1 MLDHIYMCISIPPK
15 CEVYFGCRHEIFFYA
30 LFCITYAVV
39 SVQIYF
45 FVFDA
50 LPKPFD
56 KHMIT
61 PATLAVHT
69 DLDTVILQQPGEFQA
84 GELATLV
91 SIEDIRL
98 AMLVYGCK
106 GMVQMQFSSIRR
118 ISASSSADS
127 GTGRQYAVER
137 VTSSSRHCFTSDSA

>member
-1 MLDHIYMCISIPPK
+1 MATLLFALQAGYRSRTHLAFCRQVR
-15 CEVYFGCRHEIFFYA
+15 CEVYFGCKHEIFFYA

-56 KHMIT
+56 KHIVT
-61 PATLAVHT
+61 PATLAIYT
-69 DLDTVILQQPGEFQA
+69 DLDTVILQQPGEFQV

-91 SIEDIRL
+91 SSRP
-98 AMLVYGCK
+98 CK
-106 GMVQMQFSSIRR
+106 IHLTVAVALYTSKL
-118 ISASSSADS
+118 
-127 GTGRQYAVER
+127 RQYMVVLR
-137 VTSSSRHCFTSDSA
+137 GSG

>member
-1 MLDHIYMCISIPPK
+1 M
-15 CEVYFGCRHEIFFYA
+15 
-30 LFCITYAVV
+30 
-39 SVQIYF
+39 QIYL

-56 KHMIT
+56 KHIVT

-98 AMLVYGCK
+98 AMLFMASCIA
-106 GMVQMQFSSIRR
+106 SIQKSVVRVLDNRHDSTRR
-118 ISASSSADS
+118 LAQSITAN
-127 GTGRQYAVER
+127 R
-137 VTSSSRHCFTSDSA
+137 